1 MTDAASDP
9 APGSP
14 PLNAHCRNRL
24 EVKPEPRRIR
34 HSQYYIDE
42 SMSIFLYVR
51 LAPYSTAEGQEGE
64 TEDRPIVLPEITCD
78 QFVGLMD
85 CFYKGTFFKTKE
97 PGTSFKE
104 YKDLFS
110 IATLY
115 ECSEAGQKAILGIES
130 YNPIAVEKIVLAE
143 RHNVDRWLM
152 PAYIQLCKRDNP
164 LTRDEAWDIGL
175 DKTIMI
181 AAAREKIRFSGEL
194 STNFFEE
201 SRVLNPQG
209 VISSSTFSAC
219 SRQPSPP
226 PVAVAVPQSI
236 PPSAIPPPTI
246 SPQPITVLC
255 ADEAGEAED
264 VGQSS
269 GEVFSDKQTL
279 TG

>member
-42 SMSIFLYVR
+42 SMSIFLVENQLFKIHR
-51 LAPYSTAEGQEGE
+51 HFLRQESPIFDKGQEGE

-194 STNFFEE
+194 SANFFEE
-201 SRVLNPQG
+201 SRVQRVLNPQG

-255 ADEAGEAED
+255 A
-264 VGQSS
+264 
-269 GEVFSDKQTL
+269 
-279 TG
+279 